1 MKILCV
7 NCYSAQSTFDEQFRK
22 NRVKPEVSIQKYFRL
37 FLSGLIKA
45 GADVTTISERQIS
58 YRDTGVYYKGYEEKD
73 EYGQRVIYTS
83 LVTIPV
89 LYQIWL
95 ILHALFYTPYY
106 FLRYGKPDYVICD
119 IMRFYSSFPTLLVGK
134 TFGIKVIG
142 YVADI
147 PQMYHHQTNKRQ
159 PLYKR
164 ILKSVYSVTSIYYD
178 AYILLSE
185 YMNEH
190 VNAKGKPFVV
200 VEGIVDDSD
209 ILKQKEEKE
218 NKDVKAY
225 MYAGGLYEKYGVKML
240 VDAFRTEKKDNI
252 ELWLFG
258 KGELEGYINENA
270 DERIKFFGY
279 QENEFVVQKQREASF
294 LINPRPTN
302 EDFTKY
308 SFPSKIMEY
317 MVSGTPVISTKIKS
331 IPAGYWDYIIPIET
345 ESIEG
350 IKEVL
355 NKTSK
360 LSEFE
365 CERIGRLSRDFVL
378 KNKNGLT
385 QGNKVIQWLQ
395 DSFK

>member
-1 MKILCV
+1 MKILTV
-7 NCYSAQSTFDEQFRK
+7 NCYCDGNTFSDYFSSLK
-22 NRVKPEVSIQKYFRL
+22 IKPEVSIQKYFNL
-37 FLSGLIKA
+37 FLRGLSSN
-45 GADVTTISERQIS
+45 GADVDVISERQIS
-58 YRDTGVYYKGYEEKD
+58 YKESGLFYKGY
-73 EYGQRVIYTS
+73 S
-83 LVTIPV
+83 VTEGNINIKYIPIFAIPV
-89 LYQIWL
+89 LYQFTFFF
-95 ILHALFYTPYY
+95 HALFYTIYY
-106 FLRYGKPDYVICD
+106 FIKKGKPDYVICD
-119 IMRFYSSFPTLLVGK
+119 IMRFYSSFPTLIIGK
-134 TFGIKVIG
+134 LFGVKVIG

-147 PQMYHHQTNKRQ
+147 PQMYHHQTSLKQ
-159 PLYKR
+159 PFYKR
-164 ILKSVYSVTSIYYD
+164 ILKSIYSITSIYYD
-178 AYILLSE
+178 GYILLSD

-190 VNAKGKPFVV
+190 VNTKGRPYIVI
-200 VEGIVDDSD
+200 EGIVDDD
-209 ILKQKEEKE
+209 IYLKQNEGKNEKGGI
-218 NKDVKAY
+218 KAY

-240 VDAFRTEKKDNI
+240 IEAFKTKPLMDL